1 MAMSRPRLAKQLG
14 AFDATLIVMSCI
26 VASGIFM
33 TPSVVA
39 QRLHSGG
46 LIVFAW
52 LLGGAVALIGG
63 FVFAELA
70 ARRPDVGGMYG
81 YVRDAFHPMLAFMSG
96 WTALLV
102 SQSGAIAA
110 VAVTFATYAHV
121 WIPVNVPLLAIAA
134 IAATSLINCFGLR
147 EGVGTQNVLMILKIA
162 AIAIIIAAGFF
173 GPVALHHAA
182 VLPAPPQQLG
192 ALATLAALGAAL
204 IPVFYSYDGW
214 QTAPFI
220 DGEMKHSARALP
232 LGIVLGVLGVVILY
246 VAVTLGGLRMLGADG
261 LAATPTP
268 ATDMV
273 ELVIGRAGAGVVA
286 AFIALSTLGYLQAA
300 ALTVPRLYYR
310 MAQDGL
316 FFKQLAYLHP
326 KSRTPVVA
334 IAMQCI
340 VSSVIVG
347 WGNYERILN
356 YVTPMDFIYMVLAA
370 VAIWIFRSRDG
381 TKKAPAVRVPGH
393 PWTTVFFAVVCAAFV
408 VNAYAA
414 FPKDSVIG
422 LVILLSGAPI
432 YLLWRRRASSREEH
446 YAQ

>member
-1 MAMSRPRLAKQLG
+1 MSRPHLAKQLG
-14 AFDATLIVMSCI
+14 AFDATLIVMGCI
-26 VASGIFM
+26 IASGIFM

-46 LIVFAW
+46 LIIFAW
-52 LLGGAVALIGG
+52 LLGGAIALIGG

-81 YVRDAFHPMLAFMSG
+81 YMRDAFHPMLAFMSG

-110 VAVTFATYAHV
+110 VAVTFATYAHL

-134 IAATSLINCFGLR
+134 IAVTSSINCFGLR
-147 EGVGTQNVLMILKIA
+147 EGVNTQNVLMILKIA
-162 AIAIIIAAGFF
+162 AIAIIVAAGFF
-173 GPVALHHAA
+173 GPVALHHAGA
-182 VLPAPPQQLG
+182 SLPPPQLG
-192 ALATLAALGAAL
+192 AMAALAALGAAL

-220 DGEMKHSARALP
+220 DGEMKHSERALP
-232 LGIVLGVLGVVILY
+232 LGLVLGVLGVVILY
-246 VAVTLGGLRMLGADG
+246 VAVTLGGLRMLGAAG

-273 ELVIGRAGAGVVA
+273 DLVIGKAGAGVVA
-286 AFIALSTLGYLQAA
+286 AFIALSTLGYLQTA

-326 KSRTPVVA
+326 KARTPVVA
-334 IAMQCI
+334 IALQCI
-340 VSSVIVG
+340 ISSAIVG

-356 YVTPMDFIYMVLAA
+356 YVTPMDFIFMVLAA
-370 VAIWIFRSRDG
+370 AAIWIFRSRDRAQ
-381 TKKAPAVRVPGH
+381 KAPAVRVPGH
-393 PWTTVFFAVVCAAFV
+393 PWTTAFFGIVCTAFV
-408 VNAYAA
+408 VNAYVA

-422 LVILLSGAPI
+422 LVILFSGAPV
-432 YLLWRRRASSREEH
+432 YLLWRRRALSQKEQ